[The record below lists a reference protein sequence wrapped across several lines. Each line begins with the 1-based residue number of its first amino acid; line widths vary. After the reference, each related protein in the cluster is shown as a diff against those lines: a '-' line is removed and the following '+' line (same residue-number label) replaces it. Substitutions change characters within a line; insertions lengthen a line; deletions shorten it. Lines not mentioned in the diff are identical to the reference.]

1 MPTIK
6 LYRNRKGELRMP
18 SKAQARYTLN
28 LKQTIFAGAFAL
40 LALSAVESAHP
51 LVSLAAISPF
61 VVMRRRKSVSK
72 EILAD
77 YPDLAFR
84 LDQKGTIEAAFGK
97 HVSASHS
104 DSSEFASAYL
114 HPEDRDGFRNAL
126 SEATNAPVS
135 FPVRVGQPDGAWDA
149 FEARISPSKG
159 GYWVILQPVIPNANA
174 SARDNGQYD
183 ALTGLANRGYF
194 LIELDR
200 ALAARERT
208 NKNLAVLFVDIDH
221 FKVINESLGHVAGD
235 KLLDIFA
242 QRLRASIRPTDFLA
256 RTSADE
262 FVVLFPEVGSVED
275 AKTVS
280 DRILKSVQSPVSIDG
295 RTVVPSASLGLALA
309 EGKPTSDQLM
319 RQADIAMFKAKQSGR
334 NRLVIFSA
342 EMSKQAEDRLE
353 LEQELR
359 RAIEEDHFVLHY
371 QPIVDLETSE
381 VVQLEALIRW
391 QHPEQGMISPMRFI
405 PVAEQTGLILPIG
418 EWVLR
423 EACRQTAEWQWEFG
437 FNLGINVN
445 LSALQLQSA
454 DLVSTVE
461 RALADSGLS
470 PEYLKLEITESMMME
485 NLEEH
490 LNKLNQLRDMG
501 VKIAVDDFG
510 TGYSSM
516 AYLSRLPLTTLKID
530 RSFVNRIG
538 ASKEDD
544 AIVRSIIG
552 LAKALNLSV
561 TSEGIETEAQLQRLQ
576 SLECEYGQGYF
587 FSKPV
592 PAQGIVELLT
602 QHGVRAA

>member
-1 MPTIK
+1 
-6 LYRNRKGELRMP
+6 MP
-18 SKAQARYTLN
+18 SKAQARKNLN
-28 LKQTIFAGAFAL
+28 LRNTIFAGA
-40 LALSAVESAHP
+40 LALIAYSAVESADHAHGY
-51 LVSLAAISPF
+51 LSLAAISPF
-61 VVMRRRKSVSK
+61 VAMRRKPKRKSLPRAASEVLS
-72 EILAD
+72 D
-77 YPDLAFR
+77 FPNPAFR
-84 LDQKGTIEAAFGK
+84 LNANGEIELEFGRLA
-97 HVSASHS
+97 SASHS
-104 DSSEFASAYL
+104 DSPEFATANL
-114 HPEDRDGFRNAL
+114 HPDDREGFRGAL
-126 SEATNAPVS
+126 KKAVNGPLA
-135 FPVRVGQPDGAWDA
+135 FPVRVGQPDGTWDA
-149 FEARISPSKG
+149 FEARISFASD
-159 GYWVILQPVIPNANA
+159 GYWVILHPAVPAEV
-174 SARDNGQYD
+174 SKSRDVGQYD

-200 ALAARERT
+200 ALVSRERS

-262 FVVLFPEVGSVED
+262 FVVLFPEIGSIED
-275 AKTVS
+275 AFTVS
-280 DRILKSVQSPVSIDG
+280 DRILKSLQSPVSIDG
-295 RTVVPSASLGLALA
+295 RTVVPSASLGLSLA

-334 NRLVIFSA
+334 NRLVLFSA

-381 VVQLEALIRW
+381 IVQLEALIRW

-454 DLVSTVE
+454 EMVATVE

-490 LNKLNQLRDMG
+490 LTKLNQLRDMG

-544 AIVRSIIG
+544 AIVRSIVG

-561 TSEGIETEAQLQRLQ
+561 TSEGIETESQLQRLQ

-587 FSKPV
+587 FSKPI
-592 PAQGIVELLT
+592 PAQGIVDMLS